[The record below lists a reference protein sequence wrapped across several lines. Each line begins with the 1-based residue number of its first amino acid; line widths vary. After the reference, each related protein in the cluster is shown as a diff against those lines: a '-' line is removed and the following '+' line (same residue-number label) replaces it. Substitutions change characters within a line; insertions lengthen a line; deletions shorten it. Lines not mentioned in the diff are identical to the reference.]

1 MAVFIYRKVNNLK
14 NTVYGMIQNEFNYV
28 INAFGKYFRFIYH
41 IAFEEIMLSEISQAE
56 KDNHHMVSLIYG
68 T

>member
-28 INAFGKYFRFIYH
+28 IDAYGKYFQFIYH
-41 IAFEEIMLSEISQAE
+41 IAYEEIMLSAISQAE
-56 KDNHHMVSLIYG
+56 KDNYHMVLLICG